1 MVFQKYFQISEQ
13 GRWKLETDIP
23 WDFIDIDLAQ
33 QQPEELSLLRDAA
46 LIESYAPMFALK
58 SLELWWSSVEES
70 AVASIQFFEEYKHY
84 FALQRYLE
92 KVGIVIPE
100 REIIEVRSRNF
111 GTHYPDRIRQ
121 LANYMISEHFT
132 AHFYQRLLE
141 QAREPVMRALL
152 GFLVKDE
159 HRHCQVF
166 YSLLEQRIATDVRVI
181 DTILDESIHFRHQ
194 ASEVMGEQ
202 VPVAER
208 NDLQAMLAFWKKLER
223 LTGTD
228 LRDYRRAQLASL
240 AEPAS
245 R

>member
-1 MVFQKYFQISEQ
+1 MVFEKYFQISEQ

-23 WDFIDIDLAQ
+23 WESTDADLAQ
-33 QQPEELSLLRDAA
+33 QQPEVLGLLRDAA

-58 SLELWWSSVEES
+58 SLDIWWNSIEES

-84 FALQRYLE
+84 FALQRYLVR
-92 KVGIVIPE
+92 VGIEIPE
-100 REIIEVRSRNF
+100 REIIEVRARNF
-111 GTHYPDRIRQ
+111 GTRYPDRVRQ

-141 QAREPVMRALL
+141 QAREPVMKTLL

-166 YSLLEQRIATDVRVI
+166 YSLLEQRIEGDHRII
-181 DTILDESIHFRHQ
+181 DTILDEALHFRHQ

-202 VPVAER
+202 VPVSER

-228 LRDYRRAQLASL
+228 LRDYRREQIASMAGSGSL
-240 AEPAS
+240 
-245 R
+245 